1 MACMAC
7 LNDLAVGEA
16 QGQITETQQNFTTIC
31 ELAVATV
38 GDKVFVTGKDGPDE
52 GEIIDGCDYIKID
65 GNVVAIDGSEWI
77 SPKYRGNIRVV
88 NRCCVTCC
96 EGSGGAP
103 FSFQLPISLG
113 GRIGGR
119 GRPGSPNVPNL
130 SREQIKEIS
139 DNTGIPESKIEEI
152 VNPPRI
158 SDDCGEA
165 NNLNSKKDDD
175 CDPTDKL

>member
-7 LNDLAVGEA
+7 INDLAVGEA
-16 QGQITETQQNFTTIC
+16 QGQISETQQDFTTIC
-31 ELAVATV
+31 GLEVATV
-38 GDKVFVTGKDGPDE
+38 GDKVFVTGKVGPEE
-52 GEIIDGCDYIKID
+52 GEIIDGCDYIKVD
-65 GNVVAIDGSEWI
+65 GRVVAIDGSQWV
-77 SPKYRGNIRVV
+77 SPKYSGEIRVV

-96 EGSGGAP
+96 EGSGAAP

-113 GRIGGR
+113 GGGGR

-130 SREQIKEIS
+130 SKAQIKEIS
-139 DNTGIPESKIEEI
+139 ENTGVPESKIEEI

-158 SDDCGEA
+158 SDDCGESPS
-165 NNLNSKKDDD
+165 LKKKDED